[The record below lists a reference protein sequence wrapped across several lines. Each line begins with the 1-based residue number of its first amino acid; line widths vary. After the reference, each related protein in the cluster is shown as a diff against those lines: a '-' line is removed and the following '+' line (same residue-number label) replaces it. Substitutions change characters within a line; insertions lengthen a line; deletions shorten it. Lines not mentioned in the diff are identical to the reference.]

1 MMRSDLLG
9 YSMGEHRLIFSIFAI
24 TLGMILLGG
33 TILGSTPF
41 AFADDDDDGDD
52 DKKAKLKA
60 KFKKLL
66 EKIKAKIKE
75 RNHDDS
81 CKGNHYGD
89 ICDNKRP
96 SVDIKKPD
104 RGDRLKAGDITFQIK
119 AKDKQTGI
127 KMVELSINNGPFL
140 PVPLVSGDKYQL
152 DVELNDPG
160 RYKAKVIA
168 TDKAGN
174 TKSDRVS
181 FKIV

>member
-1 MMRSDLLG
+1 MINQRANYQLT
-9 YSMGEHRLIFSIFAI
+9 AI
-24 TLGMILLGG
+24 TIGMILLGG
-33 TILGSTPF
+33 AILGSTPF
-41 AFADDDDDGDD
+41 AFADDDDD
-52 DKKAKLKA
+52 KTEELKA

-66 EKIKAKIKE
+66 EKIKAKIQKK
-75 RNHDDS
+75 NHDGS

-96 SVDIKKPD
+96 SVDIKKPK
-104 RGDRLKAGDITFQIK
+104 RGDRLQAGDDITFEIK

-168 TDKAGN
+168 TDNAGN

-181 FKIV
+181 FRIV

>member
-1 MMRSDLLG
+1 MKNQRANYQLA
-9 YSMGEHRLIFSIFAI
+9 AI

-41 AFADDDDDGDD
+41 AFADGDD
-52 DKKAKLKA
+52 DRKNELKA

-66 EKIKAKIKE
+66 EELISKIEKK
-75 RNHDDS
+75 NHDDS

-96 SVDIKKPD
+96 SVGIKKPD
-104 RGDRLKAGDITFQIK
+104 SGDKLQAGDITFEIK

-140 PVPLVSGDKYQL
+140 TVPLVSGDKYQL
-152 DVELNDPG
+152 VVKLDESG
-160 RYKAKVIA
+160 RYKAKIIA
-168 TDKAGN
+168 TDNAGN
-174 TKSDRVS
+174 TSSDRVN
-181 FKIV
+181 FKII

>member
-1 MMRSDLLG
+1 MYRSDLFGHSMATQKLI
-9 YSMGEHRLIFSIFAI
+9 YSIFSI
-24 TLGMILLGG
+24 TLGMVLLGG

-41 AFADDDDDGDD
+41 AFADSDDDR
-52 DKKAKLKA
+52 KNELKA

-66 EKIKAKIKE
+66 EEIINKIKKQ
-75 RNHDDS
+75 NDDGI

-96 SVDIKKPD
+96 SVDIKEPD
-104 RGDRLKAGDITFQIK
+104 RGDRLEAGDITFEIK

-127 KMVELSINNGPFL
+127 DKVEVFINGVFVGEAL
-140 PVPLVSGDKYQL
+140 LVSGDKYEL
-152 DVELNDPG
+152 EVELNDPG

-168 TDKAGN
+168 TDNAGN

-181 FKIV
+181 FRIV

>member
-1 MMRSDLLG
+1 MVNQRVNYQLT
-9 YSMGEHRLIFSIFAI
+9 AI

-41 AFADDDDDGDD
+41 AFADDDDDKTDE
-52 DKKAKLKA
+52 LKA

-66 EKIKAKIKE
+66 EKIKAKIQKK
-75 RNHDDS
+75 NHDGI

-96 SVDIKKPD
+96 SVDIKKPK
-104 RGDRLKAGDITFQIK
+104 RGDRLQAGDITFEIK
-119 AKDKQTGI
+119 AKDRQTGI
-127 KMVELSINNGPFL
+127 DKVELSINNGPFL
-140 PVPLVSGDKYQL
+140 PVPLVSGDKYEL
-152 DVELNDPG
+152 VVELNDSG

-168 TDKAGN
+168 TDNAGN

-181 FKIV
+181 FRIV

>member
-1 MMRSDLLG
+1 MISQRGNYQLA
-9 YSMGEHRLIFSIFAI
+9 AI

-41 AFADDDDDGDD
+41 AFADDHD
-52 DKKAKLKA
+52 DKKEKLKA
-60 KFKKLL
+60 ILKKLL
-66 EKIKAKIKE
+66 EKIRDRIQE
-75 RNHDDS
+75 DNDGD

-96 SVDIKKPD
+96 SVDIKEPD
-104 RGDRLKAGDITFQIK
+104 RGDRLQAGVPFTFEIK

-127 KMVELSINNGPFL
+127 DKVEVFINNVLFGEAS
-140 PVPLVSGDKYQL
+140 LVSGDKYEL
-152 DVELNDPG
+152 EVELNDKG

-168 TDKAGN
+168 TDNAGN

-181 FKIV
+181 FRIV

>member
-1 MMRSDLLG
+1 MIRSDLVGHIMTNQRTNYQLT
-9 YSMGEHRLIFSIFAI
+9 AI

-41 AFADDDDDGDD
+41 AFADDDDD
-52 DKKAKLKA
+52 KTEELKA

-66 EKIKAKIKE
+66 EKIKAKIKD
-75 RNHDDS
+75 RSDNGS

-96 SVDIKKPD
+96 SVGIKKPD
-104 RGDRLKAGDITFQIK
+104 SGDKLQAGDITFEIK

-127 KMVELSINNGPFL
+127 KMVELSINRGPFL

-152 DVELNDPG
+152 VVELNEPG
-160 RYKAKVIA
+160 RYQAKAIA
-168 TDKAGN
+168 TDNAGN
-174 TKSDRVS
+174 TASSRVS

>member
-1 MMRSDLLG
+1 MKNQRANYQLA
-9 YSMGEHRLIFSIFAI
+9 AI

-41 AFADDDDDGDD
+41 AFADDDGPKD
-52 DKKAKLKA
+52 LKE

-66 EKIKAKIKE
+66 QKIRDKIKDHNGDC
-75 RNHDDS
+75 R
-81 CKGNHYGD
+81 GNHYGD

-96 SVDIKKPD
+96 SVGIKKPD
-104 RGDRLKAGDITFQIK
+104 SGDKLQAGDITFEIK

-127 KMVELSINNGPFL
+127 KMVELSINRGPFL

-152 DVELNDPG
+152 VVELNEPG
-160 RYKAKVIA
+160 RYQAKAIA
-168 TDKAGN
+168 TDNAGN
-174 TKSDRVS
+174 TASSRVS